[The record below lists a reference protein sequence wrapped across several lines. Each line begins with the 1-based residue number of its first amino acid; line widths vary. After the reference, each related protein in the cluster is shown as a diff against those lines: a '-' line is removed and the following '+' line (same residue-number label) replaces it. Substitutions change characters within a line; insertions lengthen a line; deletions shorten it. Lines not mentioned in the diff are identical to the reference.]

1 MHQLRIYT
9 IKPGAMQDWISE
21 WKSTIAPL
29 RRQFGFE
36 VVDAWTSEEPQRFI
50 WILRYDGDRSWEE
63 ADADYYGSPDR
74 KALDPDPARH
84 IEHTEQYLMRE
95 VRL

>member
-9 IKPGAMQDWISE
+9 LKHGELQDWISE
-21 WKSTIAPL
+21 WKSVIAPL

-36 VVDAWTSEEPQRFI
+36 VVDAWTSDEPERFI
-50 WILRYDGDRSWEE
+50 WIIRYDGPKSWAE
-63 ADADYYGSPDR
+63 ADADYYNSPDR

-84 IEHTEQYLMRE
+84 IERSEILLMRE

>member
-36 VVDAWTSEEPQRFI
+36 VVDAWTTDEPERFI
-50 WILRYDGDRSWEE
+50 WILRYDGDRSWDE
-63 ADADYYGSPDR
+63 ADAAYYNSPDR

-84 IEHTEQYLMRE
+84 IEHSEHYLMRE
-95 VRL
+95 VR

>member
-9 IKPGAMQDWISE
+9 IKTGAMQAWISE

-29 RRQFGFE
+29 RRRFGFE
-36 VVDAWTSEEPQRFI
+36 VVDAWTADEPERFI
-50 WILRYDGDRSWEE
+50 WILRYAGDRSWDE
-63 ADADYYGSPDR
+63 ADAEYYNSPDR

-84 IEHTEQYLMRE
+84 IEHSEHYLMRE
-95 VRL
+95 LRT